1 MQMRNNLPTVTVKRA
16 IHDIIHDESSHMASF
31 QLLSSIFF
39 FGIGVNNLNLI
50 VLLLQLGGFLAAL
63 VFFVIIC
70 ICQEIYS
77 LRW

>member
-1 MQMRNNLPTVTVKRA
+1 MKRA

-39 FGIGVNNLNLI
+39 GIGVNNLNLI

-63 VFFVIIC
+63 AFFCYYLYLPRDIFTAMVKARGNI
-70 ICQEIYS
+70 
-77 LRW
+77 